1 MIAFPTIKRKIT
13 RHEHARLIERFA
25 VSLALLSAAL
35 ILFTG
40 RPAPAADTVETWDI
54 GATDLDLYVGFDGIG
69 LQKYEKT
76 IYGDIMLG
84 YGLIDRFSAY
94 LGAAL
99 QGNEFFADGRAGIYL
114 GIFGTPVETKHFD
127 FDLFLDFAA
136 GGRGM
141 RDFQVAPALELNFDI
156 DPDMRSWG
164 LYLRAAFPV
173 GGSEASAPGGEGS
186 VDCETVFH
194 IEPVIG
200 MYYTIAEKHQILLE
214 FDFAV
219 HPLAGGD
226 ERTAEVGGFALGYN
240 VTLCDAIEMI
250 NEVYVDIPQG
260 REKPSLNIMTG
271 LIATMPSVKKR

>member
-1 MIAFPTIKRKIT
+1 MVAQPIITGKRSQAKRHAAAAFALCIAPLLFFPC
-13 RHEHARLIERFA
+13 
-25 VSLALLSAAL
+25 
-35 ILFTG
+35 
-40 RPAPAADTVETWDI
+40 RPAAGADTVETWDI
-54 GATDLDLYVGFDGIG
+54 GATDVDFYVGFDGIG
-69 LQKYEKT
+69 LEKYEKSV
-76 IYGDIMLG
+76 YGDIMLG

-94 LGAAL
+94 VGAAL
-99 QGNEFFADGRAGIYL
+99 QGNEFFADGEACIYL

-136 GGRGM
+136 GGKGM
-141 RDFQVAPALELNFDI
+141 RDFQVAPALEINFDI

-164 LYLRAAFPV
+164 LYLRTAFPV
-173 GGSEASAPGGEGS
+173 GGSEASAPGGESS
-186 VDCETVFH
+186 VDYDTVFH

-200 MYYTIAEKHQILLE
+200 MYCTIAEKHQILLE
-214 FDFAV
+214 LDLAV